1 MEKKC
6 YVASQQTKWALAAA
20 LKKLMAQKPLEKIT
34 ISELTDLC
42 HIKRQN
48 FYYHFEDIYDLMRW
62 MFQNEAVSLLERREG
77 ALLWREGL
85 LELFHYLQS
94 NRAVCLCA
102 LRSLGRGHIR
112 RFFEEQLHT
121 IISQTIEGFLPDL
134 QDPSSSD
141 HVALLAHFYVVS
153 LASVMESWLL
163 GEIDQGS
170 RITPRADLLYPF
182 WRSLFSKRL
191 LLRRGI
197 MQKTSRNCDCSGT
210 FPISISG

>member
-77 ALLWREGL
+77 ALLWRPFG
-85 LELFHYLQS
+85 
-94 NRAVCLCA
+94 A
-102 LRSLGRGHIR
+102 L
-112 RFFEEQLHT
+112 
-121 IISQTIEGFLPDL
+121 
-134 QDPSSSD
+134 
-141 HVALLAHFYVVS
+141 
-153 LASVMESWLL
+153 
-163 GEIDQGS
+163 
-170 RITPRADLLYPF
+170 
-182 WRSLFSKRL
+182 SLFTKQSCSL
-191 LLRRGI
+191 PLRAAL
-197 MQKTSRNCDCSGT
+197 SGPWAYPPL
-210 FPISISG
+210 F

>member
-163 GEIDQGS
+163 GEIDQ
-170 RITPRADLLYPF
+170 TPDELINFISTVLEDHLRGAA
-182 WRSLFSKRL
+182 
-191 LLRRGI
+191 LRRGQI
-197 MQKTSRNCDCSGT
+197 SSIPSADPSFPRGCSLEGE
-210 FPISISG
+210 

>member
-77 ALLWREGL
+77 AL
-85 LELFHYLQS
+85 
-94 NRAVCLCA
+94 
-102 LRSLGRGHIR
+102 R

-163 GEIDQGS
+163 GEIDQ
-170 RITPRADLLYPF
+170 TPDELINFISTVLEDHLRGAA
-182 WRSLFSKRL
+182 
-191 LLRRGI
+191 LRRGQI
-197 MQKTSRNCDCSGT
+197 SSIPSGDPSFPRGCSLEGE
-210 FPISISG
+210 

>member
-102 LRSLGRGHIR
+102 LRSLGREHLIQ
-112 RFFEEQLHT
+112 FFRDDLYA
-121 IISQTIEGFLPDL
+121 IIHRTVSDLARQTGISKTEDETDL
-134 QDPSSSD
+134 LVKFYIS
-141 HVALLAHFYVVS
+141 ALSGMA
-153 LASVMESWLL
+153 ENWLL
-163 GEIDQGS
+163 GELDS
-170 RITPRADLLYPF
+170 TPEQLIRLVDEILQDHLRGAAMRMRDGKASP
-182 WRSLFSKRL
+182 RS
-191 LLRRGI
+191 G
-197 MQKTSRNCDCSGT
+197 DPG
-210 FPISISG
+210 